1 MNEEVKM
8 KRVRIKCSPF
18 TSNLEVADDLVL
30 KLHVPYSDK
39 EVTIQINPN
48 IQDYKEQDDK
58 PGVKIR
64 QTMITTP
71 TDETRTMK
79 FDFNNMKSQKVV
91 IGSVAYKIELLEIGK
106 EEIQGQKFPYFD
118 FSVSKE

>member
-1 MNEEVKM
+1 M

-18 TSNLEVADDLVL
+18 TSNLEVADDIVL
-30 KLHVPYSDK
+30 KLHVPYSDE

-48 IQDYKEQDDK
+48 IQDYKEKDDK
-58 PGVKIR
+58 PGVNIR
-64 QTMITTP
+64 QAIVTTP

-79 FDFNNMKSQKVV
+79 VDFNNMKTQKVV
-91 IGSVAYKIELLEIGK
+91 IGSAAYKIELLEIGK

-118 FSVSKE
+118 FSVSRDEV

>member
-1 MNEEVKM
+1 M

-48 IQDYKEQDDK
+48 IQDYKQNDDK
-58 PGVKIR
+58 AGVKVR
-64 QTMITTP
+64 QTIVTTP
-71 TDETRTMK
+71 TDETRTLK
-79 FDFNNMKSQKVV
+79 FDFNNMKTQKIV
-91 IGSVAYKIELLEIGK
+91 IGKTTYKIELLEIGK
-106 EEIQGQKFPYFD
+106 EDIQGQKFPYFD
-118 FSVSKE
+118 FSVDKE

>member
-1 MNEEVKM
+1 M

-18 TSNLEVADDLVL
+18 SSNLEVADDIVL

-39 EVTIQINPN
+39 EVTIQVNHN
-48 IQDYKEQDDK
+48 IQDYKENDDK

-64 QTMITTP
+64 QTIVTTP
-71 TDETRTMK
+71 TDETRTLK
-79 FDFNNMKSQKVV
+79 FDFSKMKTQKVV
-91 IGSVAYKIELLEIGK
+91 IGITAYKIELLEIGK

-118 FSVSKE
+118 FSVSREQS